1 MYFPQVSVET
11 KTKLK
16 ESEHLTCIGQLDR
29 STTPNECQWKHFD
42 LKLISSFYDLFL
54 LIQNGLNIS
63 Y

>member
-1 MYFPQVSVET
+1 MCFPQVSVET

-16 ESEHLTCIGQLDR
+16 VSEHLTCIGQLDR
-29 STTPNECQWKHFD
+29 STTPNECQWKH
-42 LKLISSFYDLFL
+42 LKLIGSFYDLFL